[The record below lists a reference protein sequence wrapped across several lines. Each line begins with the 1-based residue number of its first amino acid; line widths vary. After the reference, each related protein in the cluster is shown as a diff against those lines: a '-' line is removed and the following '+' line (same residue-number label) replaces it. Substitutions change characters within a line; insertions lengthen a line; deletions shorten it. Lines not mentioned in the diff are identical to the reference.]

1 MEKKVDKEFLK
12 FVKKKNKNKKAIQE
26 EYEEEDIYEDEDDY
40 EYLRLKRLSEPFN
53 NLVKAKKKMSIE
65 DIKEDDNNAK
75 SETVLNMLNKYKVI
89 NTKNYAKQNK
99 DKSNKD
105 EEQSESASESE
116 ENESDDYEDDA
127 RINHFVKNKK
137 HNDDDVDSDINEEI
151 ETIKEMK
158 RFEKANNID
167 DDDEEDEIEDEKD
180 DNNDEDD
187 DNKQIKKKKEKKEK
201 KEKKNAKTKE
211 KTQKKNIEVN
221 RNNTVFIK
229 NLPSNITE
237 TDIESKFSKFGPIK
251 TIRLVK
257 DKNNNIKGFGYID
270 FETQKA
276 MTSAIEASVK
286 IKSNIIKIEKAKSS
300 FIDEV
305 PNKTLGRKKQ
315 RAMINK
321 AKEQLKRKQKQIDN
335 DNNSD
340 DDDS

>member
-12 FVKKKNKNKKAIQE
+12 FVKKKNKNKKAIQA
-26 EYEEEDIYEDEDDY
+26 EYEEEEDIYEDEDDY

-65 DIKEDDNNAK
+65 DIKEDENNTK
-75 SETVLNMLNKYKVI
+75 SETVSNMLQKYKVI
-89 NTKNYAKQNK
+89 NTKNYAIQNK

-105 EEQSESASESE
+105 NEQSESASESE

-127 RINHFVKNKK
+127 RINHFVNNKNK
-137 HNDDDVDSDINEEI
+137 HRDDVDSDIDEEL
-151 ETIKEMK
+151 ETLNEMK
-158 RFEKANNID
+158 RFEKANNY
-167 DDDEEDEIEDEKD
+167 EEDEDEGDDED
-180 DNNDEDD
+180 DD

-201 KEKKNAKTKE
+201 KNTKTKERTKE
-211 KTQKKNIEVN
+211 KTQKNIAIN
-221 RNNTVFIK
+221 RNNTVFIG

-237 TDIESKFSKFGPIK
+237 NDIESKFSKFGPIK

-257 DKNNNIKGFGYID
+257 DKNNNTKGFGYID

-286 IKSNIIKIEKAKSS
+286 IKSNVIKIEKAKSS

-321 AKEQLKRKQKQIDN
+321 AKEQLKRKQKQIDDN
-335 DNNSD
+335 NNSD

>member
-12 FVKKKNKNKKAIQE
+12 FVKKKNKNKKAVQE

-65 DIKEDDNNAK
+65 EIKEDESNAK

-105 EEQSESASESE
+105 EEQSESEENESE

-137 HNDDDVDSDINEEI
+137 HNDDDDVDSDINEEL

-158 RFEKANNID
+158 RFEKANI
-167 DDDEEDEIEDEKD
+167 DDDEEDEIEDEE
-180 DNNDEDD
+180 NEDEDE

-201 KEKKNAKTKE
+201 KKKE
-211 KTQKKNIEVN
+211 KKNIEVN

-276 MTSAIEASVK
+276 MTSAIDASVK
-286 IKSNIIKIEKAKSS
+286 IKSNIIQIEKAKSS

-335 DNNSD
+335 DNSD
-340 DDDS
+340 DDDDE

>member
-89 NTKNYAKQNK
+89 NTKNYAKPNK
-99 DKSNKD
+99 DKSNKEED
-105 EEQSESASESE
+105 EQSESASESE

-137 HNDDDVDSDINEEI
+137 HNDDDEVDSDINEEL

-167 DDDEEDEIEDEKD
+167 DDDEEDEIEDEEGD
-180 DNNDEDD
+180 DNDDD

-201 KEKKNAKTKE
+201 KNTKTKE

-237 TDIESKFSKFGPIK
+237 SDIESKFSKFGPIK

-305 PNKTLGRKKQ
+305 PSKTLGRKKQ

>member
-12 FVKKKNKNKKAIQE
+12 FVKKKNKNKKAIQA
-26 EYEEEDIYEDEDDY
+26 EYEEEEDIYEDEDDY

-65 DIKEDDNNAK
+65 DIKEDENNTK
-75 SETVLNMLNKYKVI
+75 SETVSNMLQKYKVI
-89 NTKNYAKQNK
+89 NTKNYAIQNK

-105 EEQSESASESE
+105 NEQSESASESE

-137 HNDDDVDSDINEEI
+137 HNDDDDDDVDSDINEEI

-167 DDDEEDEIEDEKD
+167 DDDEEDD
-180 DNNDEDD
+180 DNDEDD

-201 KEKKNAKTKE
+201 KNTKTKE